1 MQGSTNCDIMMMDGS
16 FKFSFLNDNE
26 YVFAVEEGQIQGR
39 IARLNS
45 QMARIYFVR
54 TYIDTNNNAM
64 ELMMVDTPS
73 DIEVKDT
80 TLKEN
85 APMIPPSGNPLLLW
99 TSDYEIHYKG
109 RLLLRLKMQRQYE
122 CACCT

>member
-1 MQGSTNCDIMMMDGS
+1 MMDGS
-16 FKFSFLNDNE
+16 FSFLNDNNE

-39 IARLNS
+39 IARLNN

-54 TYIDTNNNAM
+54 NYIDTDGVSAM
-64 ELMMVDTPS
+64 ELVVTPS
-73 DIEVKDT
+73 DIEVKDM

-99 TSDYEIHYKG
+99 TSDYEIYYKG
-109 RLLLRLKMQRQYE
+109 RILVRLKMQRQY
-122 CACCT
+122 CAYRT

>member
-1 MQGSTNCDIMMMDGS
+1 MDGS
-16 FKFSFLNDNE
+16 FSFLNDSE
-26 YVFAVEEGQIQGR
+26 YVFAVEEEGQIQGR

-54 TYIDTNNNAM
+54 TYIDTNNNNAM

-73 DIEVKDT
+73 DIEVKDM

-85 APMIPPSGNPLLLW
+85 APRVPPSGNPLLLW

-109 RLLLRLKMQRQYE
+109 RLLVRLKMQRQYE
-122 CACCT
+122 CGAWCRT

>member
-1 MQGSTNCDIMMMDGS
+1 MMDGS
-16 FKFSFLNDNE
+16 FSFLNDNNE

-54 TYIDTNNNAM
+54 TYIDTNNNNAM

-73 DIEVKDT
+73 DIEVKDM

-85 APMIPPSGNPLLLW
+85 APRVPPSGNPLLLW

-109 RLLLRLKMQRQYE
+109 RLLLRLKMQRQYD
-122 CACCT
+122 CACRT

>member
-1 MQGSTNCDIMMMDGS
+1 MQGSTNCDIMMDGS
-16 FKFSFLNDNE
+16 CFSFLNDNE

-54 TYIDTNNNAM
+54 TYIDTNNNNNAM

-73 DIEVKDT
+73 DIEVKDM

-85 APMIPPSGNPLLLW
+85 APRVPPSGNPLLLW

-109 RLLLRLKMQRQYE
+109 RLLVRLKMQRRYD
-122 CACCT
+122 CACRT

>member
-1 MQGSTNCDIMMMDGS
+1 MQGSTNCDMMDGS
-16 FKFSFLNDNE
+16 FSFLNDNNE
-26 YVFAVEEGQIQGR
+26 YVFAVEEEGQIQGR

-54 TYIDTNNNAM
+54 TYIDTNNNNAM

-73 DIEVKDT
+73 DIEVKDM

-85 APMIPPSGNPLLLW
+85 APRVPPSGNPLLLW

-109 RLLLRLKMQRQYE
+109 RLLVRLKMQRQYV
-122 CACCT
+122 